1 MSEPSDS
8 NALIGSDAPQTDPA
22 DDAFGYAPFARR
34 IADAICKA
42 PSPQGLVM
50 AIHGPWGSGKSTLLN
65 YVKHNL
71 GAFPESDRPIVVD
84 FNPWWF
90 KGHDQLAGQFLA
102 QFAAKL
108 PHESVALRAIG
119 DAMAEYSG
127 AIGTVI
133 MAAYPIPYLD
143 KAVAWALKL
152 FKHHV
157 KDVPALKAEVAKALT
172 NAEQRFVFVL
182 DDIDRLAPDEIREL
196 FKVVK
201 ALADFPNVIYLLAFD
216 RDVVAA
222 SLNTSL
228 GVDGETYLEK
238 IVQAPFALPSVD
250 RQKLQQKLF
259 ADLDRVLSGTDE
271 SLFDSTH
278 WGNIYH
284 DGLDQFIQKPRD
296 IVRVMNVLSVTYPA
310 VRGEVNPVD
319 FIALEFLRVFLPE
332 VYGTVR
338 DHRDRF
344 AGHSSES
351 FRDDRTGVR
360 AFHDGWLATVPEP
373 YRAGARAMLERLF
386 PKLEGVWSNMT
397 YPGDWEKRWRRELR
411 VCSPTVFPIYFQ
423 FGVSADSLS
432 RQELD
437 ALVMLGGDVDG
448 ICAEL
453 LAAIEIRRPDGS
465 SKAREYLSRLLDL
478 EDALTPEFARAML
491 AAVFRVGDDL
501 LLPGDES
508 GGFLAIHSIWRV
520 LWLVQHL
527 LERLPTEERD
537 STLIE
542 LLNGATALCVSVDVA
557 HVIDESIKKGVQPGG
572 RVAFATLSQATADR
586 LKAMA
591 LGQIRYAAQ
600 HGQLLSNTNLPFI
613 LHRWKEW
620 ASADE
625 VGAWIQPLIADDDV
639 LLTLLER
646 HLQYGTSQGWS
657 DRVARR
663 VPSLNPQSFEP
674 FVDLA
679 TMEERVRSVAKLSG
693 LPREQGVAAEMFLKS
708 MDRIHK
714 GQDPSG
720 FFVLD
725 EDK

>member
-1 MSEPSDS
+1 MPELHDS
-8 NALIGSDAPQTDPA
+8 NALIGSDAPQINPA
-22 DDAFGYAPFARR
+22 DDAFGYAPFAKR

-71 GAFPESDRPIVVD
+71 CALPESDRPIVVD

-108 PHESVALRAIG
+108 PHESEALRAIG

-143 KAVAWALKL
+143 KTVAWILKL
-152 FKHHV
+152 FKRHV
-157 KDVPALKAEVAKALT
+157 RDVPALKSEVAKALSD
-172 NAEQRFVFVL
+172 AGQRFVFVV

-228 GVDGETYLEK
+228 GVDGEAYLEK

-250 RQKLQQKLF
+250 RQRLQRKLF
-259 ADLDRVLSGTDE
+259 ADLDRVLSGTEE
-271 SLFDSTH
+271 SLFDATH
-278 WGNIYH
+278 WGNVYH

-319 FIALEFLRVFLPE
+319 FIALEFLRIFLPE

-360 AFHDGWLATVPEP
+360 AFHDGWLATVHET
-373 YRAGARAMLERLF
+373 YREGVKAMVERLF
-386 PKLEGVWSNMT
+386 PKLEGVWGNMN
-397 YPGDWEKRWRRELR
+397 YSGDWEKRWRRDLR
-411 VCSPTVFPIYFQ
+411 VCSP
-423 FGVSADSLS
+423 
-432 RQELD
+432 
-437 ALVMLGGDVDG
+437 
-448 ICAEL
+448 
-453 LAAIEIRRPDGS
+453 
-465 SKAREYLSRLLDL
+465 
-478 EDALTPEFARAML
+478 
-491 AAVFRVGDDL
+491 AVFSDL
-501 LLPGDES
+501 
-508 GGFLAIHSIWRV
+508 FSIWR
-520 LWLVQHL
+520 L
-527 LERLPTEERD
+527 
-537 STLIE
+537 
-542 LLNGATALCVSVDVA
+542 
-557 HVIDESIKKGVQPGG
+557 G
-572 RVAFATLSQATADR
+572 R
-586 LKAMA
+586 
-591 LGQIRYAAQ
+591 
-600 HGQLLSNTNLPFI
+600 
-613 LHRWKEW
+613 
-620 ASADE
+620 
-625 VGAWIQPLIADDDV
+625 
-639 LLTLLER
+639 
-646 HLQYGTSQGWS
+646 
-657 DRVARR
+657 
-663 VPSLNPQSFEP
+663 
-674 FVDLA
+674 
-679 TMEERVRSVAKLSG
+679 
-693 LPREQGVAAEMFLKS
+693 
-708 MDRIHK
+708 
-714 GQDPSG
+714 
-720 FFVLD
+720 
-725 EDK
+725 

>member
-1 MSEPSDS
+1 
-8 NALIGSDAPQTDPA
+8 
-22 DDAFGYAPFARR
+22 
-34 IADAICKA
+34 
-42 PSPQGLVM
+42 M

-71 GAFPESDRPIVVD
+71 GKFPESDRPIVVD

-108 PHESVALRAIG
+108 PHESAALRAIG

-143 KAVAWALKL
+143 KAVAWILKL
-152 FKHHV
+152 FKRHV
-157 KDVPALKAEVAKALT
+157 KDVPALKSEVAKALSD
-172 NAEQRFVFVL
+172 AGQRFVFVV

-216 RDVVAA
+216 RNVVAA

-228 GVDGETYLEK
+228 GVDGEAYLEK

-271 SLFDSTH
+271 SLFDTTH
-278 WGNIYH
+278 WGNVYH

-319 FIALEFLRVFLPE
+319 FVALEFLRVFLPE

-351 FRDDRTGVR
+351 FRDDRTGIR

-373 YRAGARAMLERLF
+373 YREGVKAMVERLF
-386 PKLEGVWSNMT
+386 PKLEGVWGNMN
-397 YPGDWEKRWRRELR
+397 YPADWEKSWRRDLR

-423 FGVSADSLS
+423 FGVSTDSLS
-432 RQELD
+432 RQEVD
-437 ALVMLGGDVDG
+437 ALVMLGSDIDA

-453 LAAIEIRRPDGS
+453 LAAIEVRRPDGS

-478 EDALTPEFARAML
+478 EKNLTPEFAKGML
-491 AAVFRVGDDL
+491 AALFRVGDDL
-501 LLPGDES
+501 LLPGDET

-520 LWLVQHL
+520 MWLIQHL
-527 LERLPTEERD
+527 LDRLTAEERE

-542 LLNGATALCVSVDVA
+542 LLDGADALCVSVNVA

-572 RVAFATLSQATADR
+572 RETFANLSPATADR
-586 LKAMA
+586 LKTTAV
-591 LGQIRYAAQ
+591 GQIRNAAQ
-600 HGQLLSNTNLPFI
+600 SGKLLNNVNLPFI
-613 LHRWKEW
+613 LYRWKEW
-620 ASADE
+620 ASVDE
-625 VGAWIQPLIADDDV
+625 VGAWLQPLIPKDDT

-646 HLQYGTSQGWS
+646 HLQYGTRQGWA

-663 VPSLNPQSFEP
+663 VPSLNPMSFEP
-674 FVDLA
+674 FLDIA
-679 TMEERVRSVAKLSG
+679 AMEARVRSVAQRND
-693 LPREQGVAAEMFLKS
+693 LPHEQSVAAQTFLKT

-720 FFVLD
+720 FFAPDDD
-725 EDK
+725 E

>member
-1 MSEPSDS
+1 MPELHDS
-8 NALIGSDAPQTDPA
+8 NTLIGSDAPQTNPA
-22 DDAFGYAPFARR
+22 DDAFGYAPFAQR

-50 AIHGPWGSGKSTLLN
+50 AIHGPWGSGKSSLLN
-65 YVKHNL
+65 YVKYNL

-143 KAVAWALKL
+143 KTVAWLLKL
-152 FKHHV
+152 FKQHV
-157 KDVPALKAEVAKALT
+157 KDVPALKAGVAKALSD
-172 NAEQRFVFVL
+172 AGQRFVFVV

-228 GVDGETYLEK
+228 GVDGEAYLEK
-238 IVQAPFALPSVD
+238 IVQAPFVLPSVD

-271 SLFDSTH
+271 FLFDANH
-278 WGNIYH
+278 WGNVYH

-319 FIALEFLRVFLPE
+319 FIALEFIRVFLPQ

-344 AGHSSES
+344 AGRAGEN
-351 FRDDRTGVR
+351 FRDDRAGAQ
-360 AFHDGWLATVPEP
+360 AFHDGWLTTVPES
-373 YRAGARAMLERLF
+373 YREGVKAMVERLF
-386 PKLEGVWSNMT
+386 PKLEAVWGNMN
-397 YPGDWEKRWRRELR
+397 YSGDWEKRWRRELR

-432 RQELD
+432 RQEID
-437 ALVMLGGDVDG
+437 ALVTLGGDVDA

-453 LAAIEIRRPDGS
+453 LAAIEVRRPDGS
-465 SKAREYLSRLLDL
+465 SKAREYMSRLLDL
-478 EDALTPEFARAML
+478 EETLTPIFAKSML
-491 AAVFRVGDDL
+491 AALFRVGDNL
-501 LLPGDES
+501 LQPGDET
-508 GGFLAIHSIWRV
+508 GGFLSIHSIWRV
-520 LWLVQHL
+520 MWLIQHL
-527 LERLPTEERD
+527 LDQLATEERE

-542 LLNGATALCVSVDVA
+542 LFNGANALCVSVDVA
-557 HVIDESIKKGVQPGG
+557 HMIDESIKKGVQPGG
-572 RVAFATLSQATADR
+572 RETFSNLSQTTVDN
-586 LKAMA
+586 LKAVA
-591 LGQIRYAAQ
+591 LGQIRNAAQ
-600 HGQLLSNTNLPFI
+600 SGKLLNNANLPFI
-613 LHRWKEW
+613 LYRWKDW
-620 ASADE
+620 ASVDE
-625 VGAWIQPLIADDDV
+625 VGDWLQPLIAADDT
-639 LLTLLER
+639 LLTLLEH
-646 HLQYGTSQGWS
+646 HLQYGTRQGWT

-663 VPSLNPQSFEP
+663 VPSLNPMSFEP

-679 TMEERVRSVAKLSG
+679 AMEERVRCVAQRND
-693 LPREQGVAAEMFLKS
+693 LPQEQSIAARTFLKS
-708 MDRIHK
+708 MDRIHN
-714 GQDPSG
+714 GQDSSG
-720 FFVLD
+720 FFALD
-725 EDK
+725 DDE